1 MLDLADLG
9 MAPKILERFGTTP
22 WPPPGCY
29 PDYWPRGLGQNNDP
43 VQFIN
48 ALTMCISVSS
58 RLQSQWNTSSM
69 ASRSAP
75 STSRE
80 RLWHYSIPRGA
91 DQMRRTSHAIRRIR
105 LASSGLVTL
114 LKNGL
119 VQAARGLTSLQ
130 EVLYNLPR
138 LTKLRPLRE
147 LQRLAGEL

>member
-1 MLDLADLG
+1 
-9 MAPKILERFGTTP
+9 
-22 WPPPGCY
+22 
-29 PDYWPRGLGQNNDP
+29 
-43 VQFIN
+43 
-48 ALTMCISVSS
+48 
-58 RLQSQWNTSSM
+58 
-69 ASRSAP
+69 
-75 STSRE
+75 
-80 RLWHYSIPRGA
+80 
-91 DQMRRTSHAIRRIR
+91 MRRTSHAIRRIR